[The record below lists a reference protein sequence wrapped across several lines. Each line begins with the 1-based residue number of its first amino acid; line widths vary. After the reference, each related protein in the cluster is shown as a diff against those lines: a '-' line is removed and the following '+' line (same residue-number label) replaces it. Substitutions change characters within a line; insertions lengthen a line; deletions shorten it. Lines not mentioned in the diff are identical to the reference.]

1 MLFIL
6 LIKYFLILKKN
17 VLIKEVVL
25 YYIFNLDLILSI
37 MIYCVS
43 IVIIDIFR
51 FKLIFE
57 RYIEVNLEIVCIEN
71 NVKKYLFW
79 LKVR

>member
-1 MLFIL
+1 
-6 LIKYFLILKKN
+6 
-17 VLIKEVVL
+17 
-25 YYIFNLDLILSI
+25 
-37 MIYCVS
+37 MIYRVS
-43 IVIIDIFR
+43 VVIIDIFR